1 MHNDDLD
8 IIPTYLTQ
16 NKVKETETHED
27 SKEKLK
33 ERQERCRE
41 TREYCRTLN
50 AADKKLKEKRTK

>member
-1 MHNDDLD
+1 MRHDELD
-8 IIPTYLTQ
+8 IMPTELTQ

-33 ERQERCRE
+33 ERQERCRK

-50 AADKKLKEKRTK
+50 AADKKLKEKRRK